1 MRMAANENLGAISP
15 NLYNAAKKA
24 NLSPTGEKILINFT
38 EAYATGLNLNQM
50 DSSVAR
56 KSFLQF
62 GKDEQKQ
69 ITNLWGERDYSKP
82 DESNITKIKNV
93 ALKYTVPG
101 LIVNTVRTAA
111 DASFAYS
118 RGQTAFITGG
128 LTSNPLGIKVPVI
141 SRDESVWTKDTWNKA
156 YDGKEV
162 YNQEEV
168 QRVIE
173 EYGPLKVKIAQDRIA
188 GITFGETLF
197 KNSLNGKVNQEL
209 IDVHNEIDKN
219 DKEFGVLIDK
229 VKLAQYSPGRNITNF
244 LTASVPPENAQWENT
259 QSNPFAVFLTKQ
271 LGLDDPIKRK
281 ETYARLRQSKNY
293 ISGTIDAG
301 FLIFSDPLTYL
312 SFGLTAGAKGAAK
325 AEMYFRNKK
334 IPELFR
340 LKEVRNGWNEVGP
353 ILETLSK
360 TTNPA
365 EKAALRTKI
374 GIKSNGRLQNTEI
387 QDILI
392 EAKAFNAKGAE
403 RFWTEDVHNV
413 KILGSGSTEGI
424 SLWLNTIPFA
434 RSTRHSV
441 NITNRLIEM
450 TFNKSKYA
458 DDAIGYSLLNSKAE
472 TFLKVARDLGMK
484 EDFAATG
491 GIVSDI
497 KDIEQN
503 ADKFMNR
510 LRRNFQKSP
519 QGMPVFYGKDANKSV
534 EVIKLLAQQ
543 LYTRSVAKVI
553 AEMYPTLSVADQI
566 LTMRGIYASIML
578 KVGAEPKYIEEALE
592 KTFTNKGNFTTFTNV
607 DIPLGFDAILS
618 PFLRKGIING
628 GKISVDGGL
637 HPRQLVN
644 SIEPLD
650 FASLLQNA
658 SKTKAYGGSKL
669 TTESGSYIKNN
680 KKQFLINIYQAM
692 GRSKV
697 ANEINSWGV
706 TSQLYPRLGLRSVP
720 EELITLA
727 WALPLRVM
735 SELASGRGRQYA
747 EFLTTYSA
755 SVSGVGPFLKTPY
768 YKVRNELSD
777 RLKKSTSIKIT
788 RRGPDAIPL
797 TVRENYSTVIAA
809 RKTKDNIARAKKYGT
824 TPKIVNP
831 EDVTP
836 AEIIEELFYE
846 VQSIVQIKDSTD
858 LRYLHDLIV
867 NRPDI
872 LGNFGS
878 SLAATTGI
886 NGRVSAEAAQF
897 IFPQDAAVK
906 ALAEL
911 GGRKTKEYKKVD
923 PIKLAKQSPSQLTYI
938 HKNAIDANFGGNNST
953 VLSNGNTFDPSI
965 TFFTHDGLRNEF
977 NFTTAVDELLDKLD
991 VSNLKSN
998 VLRDYIEKYA
1008 RTPKLRKEY
1017 NDTEIATIYIQ
1028 QMLLDLRQTFH
1039 GGTGYNDDLFRAIS
1053 QNYND
1058 LVKSDPTKPG
1068 KWGMATKSIDQV
1080 QFADLTKNHL
1090 PATEINSVFDF
1101 EKISIKDQ
1109 ILKTPQVAMEQM
1121 DRIITAFVRQPVV
1134 TVLYMLSRKRYS
1146 NLEMD
1151 LASQQYKIALKDNPK
1166 LDPRRLKIKTNKY
1179 AADFFADI
1187 STTEAVNTLMKY
1199 VDNPGVQSNLA
1210 ISGRFLSRYYRA
1222 GEDFIRR
1229 STRILNEQGVEQLLR
1244 MRLLFQGLE
1253 PRGDVYEDANGEP
1266 YYVFPTDNI
1275 INNAI
1280 NPVLERFG
1288 LPQIYGDLDITT
1300 RLASLGPSLAVDANR
1315 PALSNVTG
1323 MLSVKTAQSLLGLFD
1338 QDLTDYLSVEL
1349 DDLTLGTQG
1358 GQLTWEKTIKFG
1370 VHGAVIDILNLAIL
1384 PEHSR
1389 LLNSTVISAMSQDE
1403 AMGVG
1408 IPKFDTDKQNAE
1420 AEVIY
1425 LDNLNA
1431 RVKSLLFWVILTS
1444 KVGPTS
1450 LQLQEGK
1457 QLSEADRL
1465 AGFKNIR
1472 PVLFDIYNGITKS
1485 DPTLSPSA
1493 AYEQTLAI
1501 FAKDNPGKTIFSIS
1515 RDEKS
1520 TKILL
1525 AQTEEFRNWLLFNK
1539 SFTEKYKDTSY
1550 IFAPRSGN
1558 FNVNIY
1564 RDLEAFGLVKDLKYK
1579 DYLYKI
1585 KTQQDKVR
1593 YYAIDV
1599 EKEKRL
1605 QQTASIATR
1614 KQIIN
1619 EAEDKKAFLKAGNP
1633 YLKLALGG
1641 DAPGTADEEIML
1653 QTLKEIVRDSRA
1665 PISETQ
1671 KINMTYALDLVNNF
1685 ISYAKS
1691 SASRSSRSFSNDK
1704 KSKDYELRK
1713 SLKEIGLVDEAVREA
1728 NRAIFT
1734 PILNNLTRYESTAG
1748 TGN

>member
-24 NLSPTGEKILINFT
+24 NLSPTGEKILVNFT
-38 EAYATGLNLNQM
+38 EAYTTGLNLNQM
-50 DSSVAR
+50 DYSVAR

-82 DESNITKIKNV
+82 DESNITRIKNI
-93 ALKYTVPG
+93 ANKYLGPG
-101 LIVNTVRTAA
+101 LIVNTVRTAS
-111 DASFAYS
+111 DAIYAYS
-118 RGQTAFITGG
+118 RANTAAVTGAA
-128 LTSNPLGIKVPVI
+128 TSNPLGIKVPVI

-209 IDVHNEIDKN
+209 IDVYNEIDKN
-219 DKEFGVLIDK
+219 DKEFGVLVDK

-244 LTASVPPENAQWENT
+244 LTASVPPENVDLDF
-259 QSNPFAVFLTKQ
+259 NPFTKALLAVAGIDKA
-271 LGLDDPIKRK
+271 DAYKI
-281 ETYARLRQSKNY
+281 LRIGKNTG
-293 ISGTIDAG
+293 SGSIDAG
-301 FLIFSDPLTYL
+301 FLVFADPMTYL
-312 SFGLTAGAKGAAK
+312 SLGLSPRARAAAN
-325 AEMYFRNKK
+325 AEKYFRNKN

-340 LKEVRNGWNEVGP
+340 LKQVRNGWDNVGP

-360 TTNPA
+360 TKDPA
-365 EKAALRTKI
+365 ERAALRTKI
-374 GIKSNGRLQNTEI
+374 GIKSDGRLQNAEI

-424 SLWLNTIPFA
+424 SLWLNTVPFA
-434 RSTRHSV
+434 RSTRYST

-472 TFLKVARDLGMK
+472 NFLKLARDLGMK

-519 QGMPVFYGKDANKSV
+519 QGMSVLYGKDANKSV
-534 EVIKLLAQQ
+534 ETVKLLAQQ

-607 DIPLGFDAILS
+607 DIPMGFDTILS
-618 PFLRKGIING
+618 PHIKGGITNG
-628 GKISVDGGL
+628 SKISVDGGL
-637 HPRQLVN
+637 QPRQLADA
-644 SIEPLD
+644 IAPLD
-650 FASLLQNA
+650 FQDLLQNA
-658 SKTKAYGGSKL
+658 SKTRAYGGSKL

-680 KKQFLINIYQAM
+680 KKQFLTNIYQAM

-735 SELASGRGRQYA
+735 SEVATGRGRQYA
-747 EFLTTYSA
+747 EFLTTYSG
-755 SVSGVGPFLKTPY
+755 SVSGVGPFFKTPY

-797 TVRENYSTVIAA
+797 TVRENYATVIAE
-809 RKTKDNIARAKKYGT
+809 RKTNENIARAKKYGT
-824 TPKIVNP
+824 TPKVVNP

-846 VQSIVQIKDSTD
+846 VQSIVQIKNPTD
-858 LRYLHDLIV
+858 LKYLHDLIV
-867 NRPDI
+867 NRPDV

-977 NFTTAVDELLDKLD
+977 NFTTAVDELLGKLD
-991 VSNLKSN
+991 VSNLKSD
-998 VLRDYIEKYA
+998 VLLNYIEKYA
-1008 RTPKLRKEY
+1008 RTPKLRKDGLT
-1017 NDTEIATIYIQ
+1017 DTEIATVYIQ
-1028 QMLLDLRQTFH
+1028 EILLDLRQTFH

-1058 LVKSDPTKPG
+1058 LVKNDPTRPG
-1068 KWGMATKSIDQV
+1068 KWGAATKSIDQV
-1080 QFADLTKNHL
+1080 EFAKLTENHL

-1134 TVLYMLSRKRYS
+1134 TVLYMATRERYAVYEKALSK
-1146 NLEMD
+1146 
-1151 LASQQYKIALKDNPK
+1151 QQYDEALKNNP
-1166 LDPRRLKIKTNKY
+1166 LLNEERLKLRTDKY
-1179 AADFFADI
+1179 AADFFTDI

-1229 STRILNEQGVEQLLR
+1229 STRILNDQGVEKLLR

-1280 NPVLERFG
+1280 NPVLDRFG

-1300 RLASLGPSLAVDANR
+1300 KLASLGPSLAVDANR

-1323 MLSVKTAQSLLGLFD
+1323 MLTVKTAQSLLGLFD

-1358 GQLTWEKTIKFG
+1358 GQLTWAKTINFG
-1370 VHGAVIDILNLAIL
+1370 IHGAVWEIFKLAAL

-1389 LLNSTVISAMSQDE
+1389 LLNSTLISAISQDE
-1403 AMGVG
+1403 AMGIG
-1408 IPKFDTDKQNAE
+1408 IPKFDTDEQNAE

-1472 PVLFDIYNGITKS
+1472 PVLFDIYNGLMKS
-1485 DPTLSPSA
+1485 DPTLSPNA
-1493 AYEQTLAI
+1493 AYEQALAI
-1501 FAKDNPGKTIFSIS
+1501 FSKDNPGKTIFSIS
-1515 RDEKS
+1515 RDEKD

-1525 AQTEEFRNWLLFNK
+1525 AQTKEFRNWLLFNK

-1558 FNVNIY
+1558 FDVNIY
-1564 RDLEAFGLVKDLKYK
+1564 RDLESFGLVKDLKYK

-1585 KTQQDKVR
+1585 KTQQDKVK

-1619 EAEDKKAFLKAGNP
+1619 EAEDKKAYLKAGNP

-1685 ISYAKS
+1685 ISYARS